1 MPTTNIARRRSRS
14 TPHSTAQDAPW
25 GLSGWTPPDGLT
37 DALADGSETDPIE
50 ARHGRGGDLRTKA
63 GRRLLRCV
71 SLGTA
76 ILLWQ
81 LLTIHQVTFWIRFG
95 NLPSAGAVAT
105 DFWHQLHTA
114 VYYQDVAASLL
125 RILAGFLI
133 AGLAGIGTGIAL
145 ARSRIA
151 EDILGPLLEVVRPIP
166 AIALVPIAI
175 LAFPSNE
182 QGMVFITATA
192 AFFPILV
199 STRHAVRALPT
210 VVEDAVRTLGAGR
223 WTVLRRVV
231 LPGALPGV
239 FGGLSVGMGV
249 AWICVISAEM
259 ISGQYGIGYRTWE
272 AYTVV
277 DYPSVVVGMLTIGL
291 LGGATAAA
299 VELAGRRVTRWLPRG
314 TEGSR

>member
-1 MPTTNIARRRSRS
+1 MTYTNSARGGTFFPLPDARVEDGADIA
-14 TPHSTAQDAPW
+14 
-25 GLSGWTPPDGLT
+25 G
-37 DALADGSETDPIE
+37 PIE
-50 ARHGRGGDLRTKA
+50 ASGERGRRLRTRA
-63 GRRLLRCV
+63 GRRLLRCA
-71 SLGTA
+71 SLATA

-81 LLTIHQVTFWIRFG
+81 LLTTHQVSLWIRFG
-95 NLPSAGAVAT
+95 NLPSASAVAT
-105 DFWHQLHTA
+105 DFWQQLHTA
-114 VYYQDVAASLL
+114 LYYQDVAASLL

-133 AGLAGIGTGIAL
+133 AALTGIGAGIAV
-145 ARSRIA
+145 ARSRVA
-151 EDILGPLLEVVRPIP
+151 EDILGPLFEVVRPIP

-175 LAFPSNE
+175 LAFPSDE

-210 VVEDAVRTLGAGR
+210 VVEEAVRTLGAKR

-231 LPGALPGV
+231 LPGALPGI

-259 ISGQYGIGYRTWE
+259 ISGQYGVGYQTWE
-272 AYTVV
+272 AYTVI

-314 TEGSR
+314 EEGAR